1 MYAGEKRNR
10 RPEDREKTL
19 EEFFRR
25 DPVML
30 PVYLEWE
37 QILRNRYSG
46 CRFRVGSSQISV
58 QEDGHTFCAF
68 WLPVFPVK
76 GRPEHYMI
84 LTIFLNHGLDS
95 ARPVEQTQVRPGR
108 FSHHL
113 LMESTRDWDRQV
125 EKWVDE
131 ARRLAMGN

>member
-1 MYAGEKRNR
+1 MCAGKKTDR
-10 RPEDREKTL
+10 RSEENVSAV

-25 DPVML
+25 DPATL
-30 PVYLEWE
+30 PVYRELEMR
-37 QILRNRYSG
+37 LRNLYPA

-58 QEDGHTFCAF
+58 GEDHTFCAF

-76 GRPEHYMI
+76 GRPEHYLV

-95 ARPVEQTQVRPGR
+95 DRPAEQTQVRPGR

-113 LMESTRDWDRQV
+113 LIESSADWDRQV
-125 EKWVDE
+125 ENWVEE
-131 ARRLAMGN
+131 ARIQAMSN